1 MMDANT
7 YYLNKHLAKEDEAE
21 HAQDW
26 KDDYVEE
33 LLAEGGE
40 YYPFKPES
48 LQEAIAELKL
58 HEAILLSSYAHVA
71 HKLPSQSSKEYLAE
85 YLGKIVYDYWKDA
98 AEKKADV
105 DYNDHYQGRK
115 YE

>member
-1 MMDANT
+1 MDANT
-7 YYLNKHLAKEDEAE
+7 YHLNEHLAKEDEAE
-21 HAQDW
+21 RVQDW

-33 LLAEGGE
+33 LLAEGGDC
-40 YYPFKPES
+40 YPFKHGN

-85 YLGKIVYDYWKDA
+85 YLGKIVYAYWKDA

-105 DYNDHYQGRK
+105 DYNDYYQGRK
-115 YE
+115 HG